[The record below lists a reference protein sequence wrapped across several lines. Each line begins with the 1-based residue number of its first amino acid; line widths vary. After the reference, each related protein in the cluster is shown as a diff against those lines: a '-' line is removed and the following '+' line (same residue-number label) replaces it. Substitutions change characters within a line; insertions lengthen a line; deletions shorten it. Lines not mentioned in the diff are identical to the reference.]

1 LSGISSTRQP
11 NTFIGQSAMLE
22 GADLKRLLEHAGTP
36 DIERTQA
43 NLFAGLEAQG
53 TPLEPHGESVR

>member
-1 LSGISSTRQP
+1 LSDISWTRQP
-11 NTFIGQSAMLE
+11 HTVIRQGAMLE

-43 NLFAGLEAQG
+43 NL
-53 TPLEPHGESVR
+53 